1 MKKVRIAD
9 ETLKAASRKRDIN
22 LTFREKT
29 EVAKLLEKAGVDYI
43 ELPEIYDIKTD
54 TLLVKTVS
62 AVIRKACVVLPVGHS
77 TEEIDLAW
85 SALKN
90 AANARLQVC
99 IPVSP
104 VQMEYFC
111 HKKSSA
117 VLEMIGELVAK
128 CASLCKDVEFVAE
141 DATRS
146 EADFLAAAIEKA
158 VAAGAKTITLCDTA
172 GTMLPDEFAGF
183 IANISIPE
191 GVALGIR
198 CSNAMDMACAC
209 TAASVRAGADEI
221 KTAVSGFD
229 APALSAVAQLFRLR
243 GDSCAVTS
251 GLDHT
256 GLQRT
261 EKQIIDFIRHRQD
274 QMAKTEESDVFANGV
289 LLTNSDDAATVA
301 KAVKKLGYDLSDD
314 DNAKVFE
321 AFKTVAAKKNVSL
334 KELDAIVASA
344 AMQVPPVYRMKSF
357 VSNSGSDIVSTAT
370 IAIEK
375 NGNLLQGISMGDG
388 PIDAAFMAIEQII
401 GVHYEL
407 DDFRIRSIT
416 EGRDSVGNAIIRLR
430 ANGKL
435 YSGNGISTD
444 IVGASIRA
452 YLNAL
457 NKIVYEEE
465 KN

>member
-1 MKKVRIAD
+1 MKRIRIAD
-9 ETLKAASRKRDIN
+9 ETLKAASRKRDIS

-29 EVAKLLEKAGVDYI
+29 EIAKLLEKAGVDYI
-43 ELPEIYDIKTD
+43 ELPEIYDVKTD

-77 TEEIDLAW
+77 AQEIDLAW
-85 SALKN
+85 SSLRN
-90 AANARLQVC
+90 AAKARLQVC
-99 IPVSP
+99 VPVSP

-128 CASLCKDVEFVAE
+128 CASLCNDVEFVAE

-146 EADFLAAAIEKA
+146 EPDFLSAAIEKA
-158 VAAGAKTITLCDTA
+158 VAAGAKTITICDTA
-172 GTMLPDEFAGF
+172 GTMMSDEFAVF
-183 IANISIPE
+183 ITNLDIPA
-191 GVALGIR
+191 GIALGVR

-209 TAASVRAGADEI
+209 TAASIRAGADEI
-221 KTAVSGFD
+221 QTAVAGFD
-229 APALSAVAQLFRLR
+229 APALSSIAQLFRLR

-256 GLQRT
+256 GLQRIET
-261 EKQIIDFIRHRQD
+261 QIINFIRHRQE
-274 QMAKTEESDVFANGV
+274 QLSKAEENDIFANGV
-289 LLTNSDDAATVA
+289 LLTKSDDAATVA

-344 AMQVPPVYRMKSF
+344 AMQVPPVYRMKSY
-357 VSNSGSDIVSTAT
+357 VSNSGSDIISSAT
-370 IAIEK
+370 IEIEK
-375 NGNLLQGISMGDG
+375 NGTILHGISMGDG

>member
-1 MKKVRIAD
+1 MKRIRIAD
-9 ETLKAASRKRDIN
+9 ETLKVASRKREIN

-43 ELPEIYDIKTD
+43 VLPEIYDIKTD
-54 TLLVKTVS
+54 ALLVKTIC
-62 AVIRKACVVLPVGHS
+62 AVVRKATVVLPVGL
-77 TEEIDLAW
+77 TKEDCAIAW
-85 SALKN
+85 NAMKN

-99 IPVSP
+99 VPVSP

-117 VLEMIGELVAK
+117 VLEMIGELVAE
-128 CASLCKDVEFVAE
+128 CTSLCNDVEFVAE

-146 EADFLAAAIEKA
+146 ESDFLAAAIEKA
-158 VAAGAKTITLCDTA
+158 VSAGAKTVTLCDTA
-172 GTMLPDEFAGF
+172 GTMLPDEFYAFLNG
-183 IANISIPE
+183 IRLPDDVTL
-191 GVALGIR
+191 GVR
-198 CSNAMDMACAC
+198 CSNAMNMACAC
-209 TAASVRAGADEI
+209 TAASINSGATEI
-221 KTAVSGFD
+221 QTAVEGFD
-229 APALSAVAQLFRLR
+229 APALSAIAQLFRLR
-243 GDSCAVTS
+243 GDSCNVS
-251 GLDHT
+251 CGLDHT
-256 GLQRT
+256 GLVRI
-261 EKQIIDFIRHRQD
+261 ENRIIDFIRHRQE
-274 QMAKTEESDVFANGV
+274 QLRGNEENDIFSTGV
-289 LLTNSDDAATVA
+289 LLTKLDDAATVS

-321 AFKTVAAKKNVSL
+321 AFQTVAAKKNVSL

-344 AMQVPPVYRMKSF
+344 AMQVPPTYRIKSY
-357 VSNSGSDIVSTAT
+357 VSNSGSDIISSAT
-370 IAIEK
+370 LVIEK
-375 NGNLLQGISMGDG
+375 NGTAMQGISMGDG

-416 EGRDSVGNAIIRLR
+416 QGRDSVGNAIVRLR
-430 ANGKL
+430 ANGKV

>member
-1 MKKVRIAD
+1 MKKIKISD
-9 ETLKAASRKRDIN
+9 QTLKAASRRRDIS

-62 AVIRKACVVLPVGHS
+62 AVIRKACVTLPVGQ
-77 TEEIDLAW
+77 TEESCELAFA
-85 SALKN
+85 ALKN

-111 HKKSSA
+111 HKKSDA
-117 VLEMIGELVAK
+117 VLELIGTLVAK
-128 CASLCKDVEFVAE
+128 CASLCNDVEFVAE

-146 EADFLAAAIEKA
+146 ESDFLAAAIEKA

-172 GTMLPDEFAGF
+172 GTMLPDEFSVFLAG
-183 IANISIPE
+183 IQLPE
-191 GVALGIR
+191 EVALGVR

-209 TAASVRAGADEI
+209 TAASIRAGASQI
-221 KTAVSGFD
+221 CTAVSGFD
-229 APALSAVAQLFRLR
+229 APALSSIAQLFRLR
-243 GDSCAVTS
+243 GDTCQMTS
-251 GLDHT
+251 GLEHT
-256 GLQRT
+256 LLQNV
-261 EKQIIDFIRHRQD
+261 EKQIINFIRHRQELTAGA
-274 QMAKTEESDVFANGV
+274 QENDVFADGV
-289 LLTNSDDAATVA
+289 LLTKTDDAATVA
-301 KAVKKLGYDLSDD
+301 KAVQKLGYELSDD
-314 DNAKVFE
+314 DNAKVYE
-321 AFKTVAAKKNVSL
+321 AFQTVAAKKNLSL
-334 KELDAIVASA
+334 KELDAVVASA
-344 AMQVPPVYRMKSF
+344 AMQVPPTYRMKSF
-357 VSNSGSDIVSTAT
+357 VSNSGSAIISTAT
-370 IAIEK
+370 IEIEK
-375 NGNLLQGISMGDG
+375 NGTVLNGISIGDG

-407 DDFRIRSIT
+407 DDFRIHSVT
-416 EGRDSVGNAIIRLR
+416 EGREAVGNAIIRLR

>member
-1 MKKVRIAD
+1 MKEIRIAD
-9 ETLKAASRKRDIN
+9 ETLKVASRKREIN

-54 TLLVKTVS
+54 TLLVKTIC
-62 AVIRKACVVLPVGHS
+62 AVIRKATVVLPVGQ
-77 TEEIDLAW
+77 TKEGCTQAW
-85 SALKN
+85 AALKN
-90 AANARLQVC
+90 AAHARLQVC
-99 IPVSP
+99 VPVSP

-117 VLEMIGELVAK
+117 VLEMIGELVSE
-128 CASLCKDVEFVAE
+128 CATLCNDVEFVAE

-146 EADFLAAAIEKA
+146 ESDFLAAAIEKA
-158 VAAGAKTITLCDTA
+158 VSAGAKTITLCDTA
-172 GTMLPDEFAGF
+172 GTMLPDEFASF
-183 IANISIPE
+183 LNNINLPD
-191 GVALGIR
+191 GVTLGVR
-198 CSNAMDMACAC
+198 CSNAMNMACAC
-209 TAASVRAGADEI
+209 TAASINSGATEI
-221 KTAVSGFD
+221 QTAVDGFD

-243 GDSCAVTS
+243 GDSCGIRC

-256 GLQRT
+256 GLLRAET
-261 EKQIIDFIRHRQD
+261 QIINFIRHRQE
-274 QMAKTEESDVFANGV
+274 QLRANEESDIFSNGV
-289 LLTNSDDAATVA
+289 LLTKSDDAATVA
-301 KAVKKLGYDLSDD
+301 KAVQKLGYDLSDD
-314 DNAKVFE
+314 DNAKVYE
-321 AFKTVAAKKNVSL
+321 AFQTVAAKKNVSL
-334 KELDAIVASA
+334 KELDAIVAAA
-344 AMQVPPVYRMKSF
+344 AMQVPPAYRIRSY
-357 VSNSGSDIVSTAT
+357 VSNSGSDIISSAT
-370 IAIEK
+370 LVIEK
-375 NGNLLQGISMGDG
+375 NGTAMQGISMGDG

-401 GVHYEL
+401 GAHYEL

-416 EGRDSVGNAIIRLR
+416 QGRDSVGNAIVRLR
-430 ANGKL
+430 ANGKV